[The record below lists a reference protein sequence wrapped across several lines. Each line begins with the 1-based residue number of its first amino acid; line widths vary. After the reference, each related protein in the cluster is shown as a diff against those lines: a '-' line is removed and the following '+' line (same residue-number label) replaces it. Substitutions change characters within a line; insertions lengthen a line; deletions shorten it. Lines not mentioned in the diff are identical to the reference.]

1 MCVCVWIVCFCV
13 FVDFI
18 LINGRGCMREEI
30 VGCFKATERASPYFH
45 LGFHDSLISQ
55 FIFFLFFF
63 VSRLSAIVVLFVL
76 IVLIV
81 P

>member
-1 MCVCVWIVCFCV
+1 MW
-13 FVDFI
+13 
-18 LINGRGCMREEI
+18 EEI

-55 FIFFLFFF
+55 FIYFFLFFF
-63 VSRLSAIVVLFVL
+63 VSRLSAVVVLFVL

-81 P
+81 PWPRFTGPSFISLK

>member
-30 VGCFKATERASPYFH
+30 VGCFKATERRQSDKATERASP
-45 LGFHDSLISQ
+45 
-55 FIFFLFFF
+55 
-63 VSRLSAIVVLFVL
+63 
-76 IVLIV
+76 
-81 P
+81 